1 MVYIVFYRPF
11 GNSSIIREKE
21 ITFTS
26 VKVEGGGVLEIN
38 SNGRGMVLR
47 GGTLEVQSGGVVVVD
62 RIDIQ
67 VSRLIVDSSAHIH
80 ADGKVR
86 KKTVQFVSN
95 IFAAIHFTLYSI
107 LRFWRDAALDKSRAS
122 PNVKH
127 IYVFILAERFRKTLN
142 QVYVFLL
149 KYQCLPNTVSHFNST
164 VLNISRFLIKY
175 QL

>member
-1 MVYIVFYRPF
+1 MWLVVPVLFLRPKSYKQNGVHVFYRPF

-47 GGTLEVQSGGVVVVD
+47 GDTLEVQSGGEVVVD

-86 KKTVQFVSN
+86 KASILFQKSLLYYVFTV
-95 IFAAIHFTLYSI
+95 YSI
-107 LRFWRDAALDKSRAS
+107 LQFWRNAALNKSRTS
-122 PNVKH
+122 HNVKH
-127 IYVFILAERFRKTLN
+127 KYVYILAERF
-142 QVYVFLL
+142 
-149 KYQCLPNTVSHFNST
+149 
-164 VLNISRFLIKY
+164 
-175 QL
+175 

>member
-1 MVYIVFYRPF
+1 MVVGTCFISKTYIIYGKHNYGVHVFYRPF

-47 GGTLEVQSGGVVVVD
+47 GDTLEVQSGGEVVVD

-86 KKTVQFVSN
+86 KASILFQISLLYYIFTV
-95 IFAAIHFTLYSI
+95 YSI
-107 LRFWRDAALDKSRAS
+107 LQFWRDAALNKSRTS

-127 IYVFILAERFRKTLN
+127 
-142 QVYVFLL
+142 
-149 KYQCLPNTVSHFNST
+149 KY
-164 VLNISRFLIKY
+164 I
-175 QL
+175 

>member
-1 MVYIVFYRPF
+1 MWLVVPVLFLRPKSYKQNGVHVFYRPF

-38 SNGRGMVLR
+38 SNGRGMLLR
-47 GGTLEVQSGGVVVVD
+47 GDTLEVQSGGEVVVD

-86 KKTVQFVSN
+86 KASILLLYYIFTV
-95 IFAAIHFTLYSI
+95 YSI
-107 LRFWRDAALDKSRAS
+107 LQFWRNAALNKLRTSH
-122 PNVKH
+122 NVKH
-127 IYVFILAERFRKTLN
+127 KYVYILAERF
-142 QVYVFLL
+142 
-149 KYQCLPNTVSHFNST
+149 
-164 VLNISRFLIKY
+164 
-175 QL
+175 

>member
-86 KKTVQFVSN
+86 KKT
-95 IFAAIHFTLYSI
+95 SI
-107 LRFWRDAALDKSRAS
+107 LFQISSLQYILLCILFS
-122 PNVKH
+122 
-127 IYVFILAERFRKTLN
+127 VFGRM
-142 QVYVFLL
+142 
-149 KYQCLPNTVSHFNST
+149 
-164 VLNISRFLIKY
+164 